1 MNDMDAVVTGATG
14 FIGRYLV
21 KELLQAGYNVT
32 AVVRDD
38 KGIIPTDGLTVIR
51 SALEDL
57 SAKDL
62 PGKYDVLFHL
72 GWHGV
77 NREEIDSDPVHE
89 ASYNISLRCLEIAR
103 QIGCRAFCDS
113 GSRSEY
119 GQTGRMSEDAECT
132 PADAYG
138 RWKLRFYEH
147 AYDLCER
154 ASMEYLHYRIF
165 SVTGVGD
172 HEWSLVST
180 ACRRFL
186 DDQRMEFGPCLQ
198 LWNYMAAE
206 DAVKA
211 MRMAYERIGT
221 IKGNRILNIASR
233 DTRIL
238 RDFIE
243 EIYHITNSRSE
254 LFFRPLGDSPLYHV
268 EPDIRKLIELVG
280 WKDEIP
286 FREQIRRIIEDIRG
300 ISRP

>member
-1 MNDMDAVVTGATG
+1 MNDMDAVVTGAMG

-21 KELLQAGYNVT
+21 KELLRSGYNVT
-32 AVVRDD
+32 VVVRND
-38 KGIIPTDGLTVIR
+38 GSVIPADGLTVIR

-57 SAKDL
+57 SAEDL

-77 NREEIDSDPVHE
+77 NRQEIDSDPVHE
-89 ASYNISLRCLEIAR
+89 ASYNTSLHCLDIAR
-103 QIGCRAFCDS
+103 QIGCKAFCDS

-119 GQTGRMSEDAECT
+119 GQTGTMSENTECV

-147 AYDLCER
+147 AYDFCED
-154 ASMEYLHYRIF
+154 ASIEYLHYRIF

-172 HEWSLVST
+172 HEWSLVSS

-186 DDQRMEFGPCLQ
+186 DDRRMEFGPCLQ
-198 LWNYMAAE
+198 LWNYMAVE
-206 DAVKA
+206 DAAKA

-221 IKGNRILNIASR
+221 IKEEDDRILNIASH

-238 RDFIE
+238 KDFIE
-243 EIYHITNSRSE
+243 EMYQITNSRSE
-254 LFFRPLGDSPLYHV
+254 LSFRPLGDSPLYHV
-268 EPDIRKLIELVG
+268 NPDIKKLVELVG
-280 WKDEIP
+280 WKDETP
-286 FREQIRRIIEDIRG
+286 FREQIYRIVEDIR
-300 ISRP
+300 RM